1 MAPVTTKS
9 GIPVLDSAFGGFYL
23 KRATLLRGRRRSG
36 KSTIAVQF
44 LAKTLQSGENA
55 VIFTAKTPMEVTTML
70 DEKGVDARQ
79 AIEGGQ
85 LVVCPY
91 SAMKRSGDGPF
102 APLPFPQASEELAKL
117 VIDNSISYAIFD
129 SVVPWTA
136 IEPLEKMRD
145 HTEDF
150 VASLEA
156 LKLTSLLLLPNA
168 ASPAAES
175 LTNVLRDVCPTNIEI
190 ESKRFGAEFVLR
202 VTKYQGATNI
212 GLPWEKTLT
221 MVPGEGFV
229 APEDGGALLAAEQAA
244 SRPRAAAHPP
254 KTEKPKFRPLIQSGL
269 SDFSGGA
276 PAPAPA
282 QWQAPQTAIG
292 TQGAEAIKGRG
303 TRFKPLV
310 APSTDAFSAAE
321 AGGNHRTP
329 RGGGRSP
336 GAAPQSAAIA
346 AEHQEAATHRRETG
360 PKPSFA
366 SVIDVSDFSSDP
378 HKDPPPAQNKRPPAA
393 APAQGRRPAPVRVPL
408 QGAQR
413 SLLKPGFGFGVP
425 QPAPTATTAQP
436 AQPPLPAQPAQPP
449 QPKPPAPP
457 APPPQNGGGK
467 PQHSKS
473 DRSKMSFAKVIG

>member
-9 GIPVLDSAFGGFYL
+9 GISALDSAFGGLYL
-23 KRATLLRGRRRSG
+23 KRATLLLGRHRSG
-36 KSTIAVQF
+36 KSTFAAHF
-44 LAKTLQSGENA
+44 LAKTLLSGENA
-55 VIFTAKTPMEVTTML
+55 VIFTAKTPAEVTALL
-70 DEKGVDARQ
+70 DERGVDARQ

-91 SAMKRSGDGPF
+91 SAMTRSGDGPF

-156 LKLTSLLLLPNA
+156 LKLTSLLLLPNP
-168 ASPAAES
+168 ASPGAES
-175 LTNVLRDVCPTNIEI
+175 LTNVLRDLCPTNIEL

-202 VTKYQGATNI
+202 VTKYQGVTNI
-212 GLPWEKTLT
+212 GLPWEKTLI

-244 SRPRAAAHPP
+244 RQPAPSAHPP
-254 KTEKPKFRPLIQSGL
+254 KSEKPKFRPLIQSGL
-269 SDFSGGA
+269 SDFAGGA
-276 PAPAPA
+276 PTPASA
-282 QWQAPQTAIG
+282 QWQTPQTTKG
-292 TQGAEAIKGRG
+292 TQGAEGSKGRG

-310 APSTDAFSAAE
+310 APSTDVFSATA
-321 AGGNHRTP
+321 AGG
-329 RGGGRSP
+329 GGQSP
-336 GAAPQSAAIA
+336 GAPQGASLAAGHPESAAPHRE
-346 AEHQEAATHRRETG
+346 AE

-378 HKDPPPAQNKRPPAA
+378 HKDPPPAQNRRPPAA

-425 QPAPTATTAQP
+425 QSAPTATP
-436 AQPPLPAQPAQPP
+436 AQPMPPP
-449 QPKPPAPP
+449 QPKPPTPPAPPPQPKAPAPP
-457 APPPQNGGGK
+457 APPPKKGGNK
-467 PQHSKS
+467 PHPSNS
-473 DRSKMSFAKVIG
+473 DRPKMSFANVIE